1 MRFLVLPF
9 LFSVLGTFVTLRLF
23 GGSQLWHNHR
33 SMNDPQALHAH
44 PVPRLG
50 SIGIAL
56 ALGFGVAQL
65 SWGIGGAS
73 MPGPQ
78 SYILGTALAAA
89 AIGLL
94 EDLTGSV
101 SVRLRLSW
109 VATVAVMCSMFDSI
123 RVVHTDMAWLDMV
136 LSNSSIASVVFT
148 AFIITGLTN
157 AFNIIDGLNGLA
169 SACAMIILAAI
180 GYVGFLVNDYWVAA
194 FAAVALGSIAGFFVW
209 NYPGG
214 FIFLGDGGAYLC
226 GYTVCVLSLVLLA
239 RHPGEVS
246 PLFPL
251 LLCIY
256 PVAETC
262 FSVYRRGLKSKPVSR
277 PDRGH
282 LHSLLFRRLDSRLS
296 RRLGSGDRRRNSVT
310 TPYLWALCIGSV
322 VPAVFMY
329 DHFWALLFSICAF
342 VVIYLALYR
351 SIVRFKTPTWL

>member
-9 LFSVLGTFVTLRLF
+9 LMSALCTFAVLRLF
-23 GGSQLWHNHR
+23 GGHVLWRNH
-33 SMNDPQALHAH
+33 SSLSDPQALHGH

-56 ALGFGVAQL
+56 ALAFGVGQIVWSGPSLA
-65 SWGIGGAS
+65 
-73 MPGPQ
+73 GPQ
-78 SYILGTALAAA
+78 LELLGAALGAA
-89 AIGLL
+89 AIGLT

-101 SVRLRLSW
+101 TVRLRLLW
-109 VATVAVMCSMFDSI
+109 VAAAALLTSLIDGVRI
-123 RVVHTDMAWLDMV
+123 EHTELPWLDWLIMT
-136 LSNSSIASVVFT
+136 SPWASLLLTTFV
-148 AFIITGLTN
+148 ITGLTN

-180 GYVGFLVNDYWVAA
+180 GYVAFLVNDLWIAA
-194 FAAVALGSIAGFFVW
+194 FAAVALGAVAGFFIW

-226 GYTVCVLSLVLLA
+226 GFIVCVLGLLLLS
-239 RHPGEVS
+239 RNPGEVS
-246 PLFPL
+246 PMFPL

-262 FSVYRRGLKSKPVSR
+262 FSIYRRGLKHKPVSR

-282 LHSLLFRRLDSRLS
+282 LHSLLFRRLDSRLG
-296 RRLGSGDRRRNSVT
+296 RRLGSSDRRRNSVT
-310 TPYLWALCIGSV
+310 TPYLWALCLGSV

-329 DHFWALLFSICAF
+329 DNFWALVASVAVF
-342 VVIYLALYR
+342 VVVYLALYR
-351 SIVRFKTPTWL
+351 SIVRFRAPKWL

>member
-9 LFSVLGTFVTLRLF
+9 LVSVLFTFVVLRLF
-23 GGSQLWHNHR
+23 GGHVLWSNH
-33 SMNDPQALHAH
+33 SSLNDPQALHAH

-56 ALGFGVAQL
+56 ALAFGVLQIIWTAPYL
-65 SWGIGGAS
+65 A
-73 MPGPQ
+73 GPQ
-78 SYILGTALAAA
+78 LQLLGAAVAAA
-89 AIGLL
+89 SIGLT

-101 SVRLRLSW
+101 TVRMRLGW
-109 VATVAVMCSMFDSI
+109 VTVAAILASLIDGV
-123 RVVHTDMAWLDMV
+123 RVQHTELAWLD
-136 LSNSSIASVVFT
+136 LLLAHSWLASVLLT

-180 GYVGFLVNDYWVAA
+180 GYVAFLVGDLWVAA
-194 FAAVALGSIAGFFVW
+194 FAAVSLGAVAGFFIW

-226 GYTVCVLSLVLLA
+226 GFVVCVLGLLLLS
-239 RHPGEVS
+239 RNPGEVS
-246 PLFPL
+246 PMFPL

-256 PVAETC
+256 PIAETC

-282 LHSLLFRRLDSRLS
+282 LHSLLFRRLDSRLG
-296 RRLGSGDRRRNSVT
+296 RKLGSSERRRNSVT
-310 TPYLWALCIGSV
+310 TPYLWALCLGSV

-329 DHFWALLFSICAF
+329 DNFWALVVSIFTF
-342 VVIYLALYR
+342 VIVYLVLYR
-351 SIVRFKTPTWL
+351 SIVRFRAPKWL

>member
-9 LFSVLGTFVTLRLF
+9 VLSALSTFVVLRLF
-23 GGSQLWHNHR
+23 GSHALWSSHR
-33 SMNDPQALHAH
+33 SLSDPQALHGH

-56 ALGFGVAQL
+56 ALAFGAILIPWTAPHLV
-65 SWGIGGAS
+65 
-73 MPGPQ
+73 GPQ
-78 SYILGTALAAA
+78 IQVLGSALAAA
-89 AIGLL
+89 CIGLG

-101 SVRLRLSW
+101 SVRLRLIW
-109 VATVAVMCSMFDSI
+109 VASAALLSTQVPGVLVE
-123 RVVHTDMAWLDMV
+123 RTDVPWLDLLLEQSTV
-136 LSNSSIASVVFT
+136 ASVVLT
-148 AFIITGLTN
+148 TFIITGLTN

-180 GYVGFLVNDYWVAA
+180 GYVAFLVGDIWVAA
-194 FAAVALGSIAGFFVW
+194 FAAVSLGAVAGFFIW

-226 GYTVCVLSLVLLA
+226 GFIVCILGLLLLS
-239 RHPGEVS
+239 RNPDSVS

-262 FSVYRRGLKSKPVSR
+262 FSVYRRGLKHKPVSR

-296 RRLGSGDRRRNSVT
+296 RRIGPGSGRRRNSVT
-310 TPYLWALCIGSV
+310 TPYLWGLCLGSV
-322 VPAVFMY
+322 VPAVFIY
-329 DHFWALLFSICAF
+329 DNFWALLASIFVF
-342 VVIYLALYR
+342 VVVYLALYR
-351 SIVRFKTPTWL
+351 SIVRFKSPTWL

>member
-9 LFSVLGTFVTLRLF
+9 VLSALSTFVVLRLF
-23 GGSQLWHNHR
+23 GSHALWSSHR
-33 SMNDPQALHAH
+33 SLNDPQALHGH

-56 ALGFGVAQL
+56 ALIFGAVQIVWTAPSL
-65 SWGIGGAS
+65 S
-73 MPGPQ
+73 GPQ
-78 SYILGTALAAA
+78 LQVLTSALAAA
-89 AIGLL
+89 CVGLG

-101 SVRLRLSW
+101 SVRLRLVW
-109 VATVAVMCSMFDSI
+109 VASAALLSTQIDGVLVE
-123 RVVHTDMAWLDMV
+123 RTDLPWVDWLLQHSV
-136 LSNSSIASVVFT
+136 LASVALT

-180 GYVGFLVNDYWVAA
+180 GYVAFLVGDIWIAA
-194 FAAVALGSIAGFFVW
+194 FAAVSLGAVAGFFIW

-226 GYTVCVLSLVLLA
+226 GFIVCVLGLLLLS
-239 RHPGEVS
+239 RNPGSVS

-262 FSVYRRGLKSKPVSR
+262 FSVYRRGLKQKPVSR

-296 RRLGSGDRRRNSVT
+296 RRIGGGLGRRRNSVT
-310 TPYLWALCIGSV
+310 TPYLWALCLGSV
-322 VPAVFMY
+322 VPAVFIY
-329 DHFWALLFSICAF
+329 DNFWALLISIVAF
-342 VVIYLALYR
+342 VVVYLTLYR
-351 SIVRFKTPTWL
+351 SIVRFRSPKWM

>member
-9 LFSVLGTFVTLRLF
+9 VLSALFTFAVLRLF
-23 GGSQLWHNHR
+23 GGHVLWRNHR
-33 SMNDPQALHAH
+33 SLNDPQALHEH

-56 ALGFGVAQL
+56 ALAFGVGQIVWSGPSLA
-65 SWGIGGAS
+65 
-73 MPGPQ
+73 GPQ
-78 SYILGTALAAA
+78 LELLGAALGAA
-89 AIGLL
+89 AIGLT

-101 SVRLRLSW
+101 TVRLRLLW
-109 VATVAVMCSMFDSI
+109 VAATALLASLIDGVRI
-123 RVVHTDMAWLDMV
+123 EHTELPWLDWLV
-136 LSNSSIASVVFT
+136 LSSPLASLLLTTFV
-148 AFIITGLTN
+148 ITGLTN

-180 GYVGFLVNDYWVAA
+180 GYVAFLVNDLWIAA
-194 FAAVALGSIAGFFVW
+194 FAAVALGAVAGFFIW

-226 GYTVCVLSLVLLA
+226 GFIVCVLGLLLLS
-239 RHPGEVS
+239 RNPGEVS
-246 PLFPL
+246 PMFPL

-262 FSVYRRGLKSKPVSR
+262 FSIYRRGLKHKPVSR

-282 LHSLLFRRLDSRLS
+282 LHSLLFRRLDSRLG
-296 RRLGSGDRRRNSVT
+296 RRLGSSDRRRNSVT
-310 TPYLWALCIGSV
+310 TPYLWALCLGSV

-329 DHFWALLFSICAF
+329 DNFWALVASIAAF
-342 VVIYLALYR
+342 VAVYLALYR
-351 SIVRFKTPTWL
+351 SIVRFRAPKWL

>member
-1 MRFLVLPF
+1 MRFLILPF
-9 LFSVLGTFVTLRLF
+9 VLSALGTFAVLRLF
-23 GGSQLWHNHR
+23 GGHELWTNHR
-33 SMNDPQALHAH
+33 SLNDPQALHEH

-56 ALGFGVAQL
+56 ALAFGVGQIAL
-65 SWGIGGAS
+65 SG
-73 MPGPQ
+73 PPPTGPQ
-78 SYILGTALAAA
+78 MELLGAALGAA
-89 AIGLL
+89 AIGLT

-101 SVRLRLSW
+101 SVRLRLLW
-109 VATVAVMCSMFDSI
+109 VGAVALLASLIDGVRIM
-123 RVVHTDMAWLDMV
+123 HTELPWLDW
-136 LSNSSIASVVFT
+136 LITASPMASLLLTTFV
-148 AFIITGLTN
+148 ITGLTN

-180 GYVGFLVNDYWVAA
+180 GYVAFLVNDLWIAA
-194 FAAVALGSIAGFFVW
+194 FAAVALGAVAGFFIW

-226 GYTVCVLSLVLLA
+226 GFIVCALGLLLLS
-239 RHPGEVS
+239 RNPGEVS

-262 FSVYRRGLKSKPVSR
+262 FSVYRRGIKHKPVSR

-282 LHSLLFRRLDSRLS
+282 LHSLLFRRLDSRLG
-296 RRLGSGDRRRNSVT
+296 RRMGGSDRRRNSVT
-310 TPYLWALCIGSV
+310 TPYLWALCLGSV

-329 DHFWALLFSICAF
+329 DSFWALLTSTVAF
-342 VVIYLALYR
+342 VIVYLSLYR
-351 SIVRFKTPTWL
+351 SIVRFKSPRWL